1 MMIHAVSNWE
11 KKKSEKED
19 KKERTQL
26 SMGLG
31 WHEIEFEKTKLRL
44 LYQTIGDPVGA
55 GSCVKSYE
63 NIIIFAE
70 GKGQQPIIQK
80 FCDHVIALNEKTEDQ
95 TFNVYQYN
103 IDYNFWSKIATK
115 FARPL
120 DSVILPEDIKLSL
133 LQDIDEFVSPETFQW
148 YRTHGIPYKR
158 SYLLYGP
165 PGSGKSSVIQA
176 IAGKYKRNLCFVQP
190 LNPAFTDD
198 AFTSCVQCAPQR
210 ALIVL
215 EDVDAYFFKDRSS
228 QHKTCPLTFSG
239 LLNGLDG
246 VGSAEGQIFILT
258 TNFIDRLDDALIRSG
273 RVDRKIEFPS
283 VNPFLARQMFLTFY
297 PNDEDHANNFMES
310 LTKLIEGAEKPTL
323 CMADLQQHFITHR
336 KNPAQSASTVLTD
349 ITGEEFTLLL
359 EKADKNTKKEDKD
372 KENKEKEKEK
382 TDEKPKSDTST
393 LQLFA
398 PSGNLVSALSLG
410 LSVGVGMGIAFLGGL
425 LFYKHQFIQ
434 YER

>member
-1 MMIHAVSNWE
+1 
-11 KKKSEKED
+11 
-19 KKERTQL
+19 
-26 SMGLG
+26 
-31 WHEIEFEKTKLRL
+31 
-44 LYQTIGDPVGA
+44 
-55 GSCVKSYE
+55 
-63 NIIIFAE
+63 
-70 GKGQQPIIQK
+70 
-80 FCDHVIALNEKTEDQ
+80 
-95 TFNVYQYN
+95 
-103 IDYNFWSKIATK
+103 
-115 FARPL
+115 
-120 DSVILPEDIKLSL
+120 
-133 LQDIDEFVSPETFQW
+133 
-148 YRTHGIPYKR
+148 
-158 SYLLYGP
+158 
-165 PGSGKSSVIQA
+165 
-176 IAGKYKRNLCFVQP
+176 
-190 LNPAFTDD
+190 
-198 AFTSCVQCAPQR
+198 VQCAPQR

>member
-1 MMIHAVSNWE
+1 LLELDDEGDEIEGENV
-11 KKKSEKED
+11 KG
-19 KKERTQL
+19 ERTSL
-26 SMGLG
+26 CMGLG

-55 GSCVKSYE
+55 GNCVKSYE

-258 TNFIDRLDDALIRSG
+258 TNFIERLDEALIRSG

-283 VNPFLARQMFLTFY
+283 VNPSLARQMFLQFY
-297 PNDEDHANNFMES
+297 PNEEHHAKNFMEA

-336 KNPAQSASTVLTD
+336 KNNAERASTVLTD
-349 ITGEEFTLLL
+349 ITGEVFASLL
-359 EKADKNTKKEDKD
+359 EKANKITKKEDEENKD
-372 KENKEKEKEK
+372 NENKKENEK
-382 TDEKPKSDTST
+382 TEEKPKT
-393 LQLFA
+393 
-398 PSGNLVSALSLG
+398 
-410 LSVGVGMGIAFLGGL
+410 
-425 LFYKHQFIQ
+425 
-434 YER
+434 